1 MTGVQT
7 CALPIFISLLAAHF
21 SSYVPLLPAFTALTY
36 PVPPQREEEAAPSPP
51 ALAKKAPATK
61 AKKGSKAPQVLEK
74 VPVVEEEEDEMRI
87 GTPEGKKV
95 DKAGKVVQEARGAF
109 RLVWE

>member
-1 MTGVQT
+1 M
-7 CALPIFISLLAAHF
+7 
-21 SSYVPLLPAFTALTY
+21 
-36 PVPPQREEEAAPSPP
+36 
-51 ALAKKAPATK
+51 
-61 AKKGSKAPQVLEK
+61 
-74 VPVVEEEEDEMRI
+74 VEEEEDEMRI